1 VTLIP
6 PVGVGAT
13 APNAATTAVRAAQA
27 TPAADTASSSNG
39 FGNAI
44 DNALDSLQASQT
56 KTDGLARDAATGKL
70 KNIEDYLISAT
81 DTQLGMQLTVAVR
94 NKAVESFNEIM
105 RMQV

>member
-1 VTLIP
+1 MTLIP
-6 PVGVGAT
+6 PVGMGAT
-13 APNAATTAVRAAQA
+13 TSSTPLRAAQNV
-27 TPAADTASSSNG
+27 TSPESAASGND

-44 DNALDSLQASQT
+44 GDALDSLQASQT
-56 KTDGLARDAATGKL
+56 KTDALARDAATGKL

>member
-1 VTLIP
+1 MTLIP
-6 PVGVGAT
+6 PIGVGAT
-13 APNAATTAVRAAQA
+13 APNATTALRSAQSV
-27 TPAADTASSSNG
+27 PAADSATGGND

-44 DNALDSLQASQT
+44 GNALDSLQASQT